1 MRWHEEFNSELWWE
15 RLAASMAVTLLADLR
30 WRSNLPIVFRGEGDD
45 RDEPDVVVLA
55 TNRDAQSCRVLNHP
69 KGDLGEAQRNCCLRH
84 FFTHVVSC
92 EPNCGLRVETVGS
105 AKHDRAKELRI

>member
-1 MRWHEEFNSELWWE
+1 MRWHEEFNSELWWK

-30 WRSNLPIVFRGEGDD
+30 WRSNLPIVLRGEGDD

-55 TNRDAQSCRVLNHP
+55 TNWDSQSCRVLNHP

-105 AKHDRAKELRI
+105 AKHDCAKELRI